1 VSSLTLLQKRDDCLH
16 TKDISFPFAFFLTA
30 FCISW
35 SAWVQPL
42 HYNTRFPLSASLLRW
57 SYSGRF
63 GPTLAAFFLTAR
75 EGERRAVIRLAK
87 RGLPSRIRL
96 PFLLLIVTI
105 PLAVNGIGYFV
116 AGGQHPNFSPLTI
129 LETFILYYFLGGSVG
144 EEFGWRGYALDRL
157 QQRWGWLPSA
167 LLLGVIWSAWHYPLK
182 FLSGTTQS
190 ETPQWIFFLST
201 TSLAVIMSWV
211 YNNSAGSLFGMLL
224 LHTFENITVVIVP
237 PVIAGGIDRAA
248 YYGAFLMAGVAL
260 IIVVGSRHSRS
271 SPYSWPK

>member
-1 VSSLTLLQKRDDCLH
+1 
-16 TKDISFPFAFFLTA
+16 
-30 FCISW
+30 
-35 SAWVQPL
+35 
-42 HYNTRFPLSASLLRW
+42 
-57 SYSGRF
+57 
-63 GPTLAAFFLTAR
+63 
-75 EGERRAVIRLAK
+75 
-87 RGLPSRIRL
+87 
-96 PFLLLIVTI
+96 
-105 PLAVNGIGYFV
+105 
-116 AGGQHPNFSPLTI
+116 
-129 LETFILYYFLGGSVG
+129 LYYFLGGSVG

-211 YNNSAGSLFGMLL
+211 YNNSACSLFGMLL